1 MKKTE
6 KGPLRVEA
14 LVFLIPFIMAFCTI
28 INGARFVQ
36 AEMLIHHA
44 ITQTAKQISTYSYV
58 LTKAG
63 ITEKMQSTNGK
74 SEEFTNTVE
83 GAVSSIEGFA
93 EAVGDPKGLVDGIF
107 SLAKSEGE
115 QYLMTQIAGTIT
127 RDNIENA
134 IETLSDDPDEYL
146 RNNGIVDG
154 LSGLNFSKSKWN
166 SNTQGKGNIEIIVTY
181 EMENLLFPDF
191 DFGSYHCSQ
200 SASTL
205 IW

>member
-1 MKKTE
+1 MRRTE
-6 KGPLRVEA
+6 KGSLTVEA

-63 ITEKMQSTNGK
+63 ITEKMQNTNGK
-74 SEEFTNTVE
+74 SEEFTDTVD

-93 EAVGDPKGLVDGIF
+93 EAVGDPEGLAEGIF

-146 RNNGIVDG
+146 RNIGIVDG
-154 LSGLNFSKSKWN
+154 ISGLNFSKSKWN
-166 SNTQGKGNIEIIVTY
+166 SNTEGKGNIEIIVTY
-181 EMENLLFPDF
+181 EMKNLLFPDF

-200 SASTL
+200 SAATL